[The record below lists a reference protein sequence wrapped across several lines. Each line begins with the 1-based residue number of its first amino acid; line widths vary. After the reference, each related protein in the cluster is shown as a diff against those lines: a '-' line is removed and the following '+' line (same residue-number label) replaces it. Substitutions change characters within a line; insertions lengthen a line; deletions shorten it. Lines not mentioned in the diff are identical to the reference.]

1 VAAGIT
7 LYRYRNLAGDG
18 FRFAQDIF
26 LRNRLFW
33 PFHSQLNDP
42 AEGIYRDSVRLVQSS
57 DGRWYAPAAPLKR
70 PDMDVRV
77 LSFSE
82 DPKHPLMW
90 SHYANAHRGICIGF
104 RRDFFTGV
112 LRVRYP
118 QRIPRLDL
126 GWPVEKKRTV
136 AFLTKRETWAYEREW
151 RLVDS
156 DNRFSEQPHVTLEP
170 NTITQVI
177 FGERTLQDDR
187 EWVFEWLRLSK
198 CRASTQ
204 RVRFSGVRA
213 RLHVEKFTERDKW

>member
-1 VAAGIT
+1 MRKVTT
-7 LYRYRNLAGDG
+7 LFRYRSLAGDG

-42 AEGIYRDSVRLVQSS
+42 AEGIYRELVGLVQSP
-57 DGRWYAPAAPLKR
+57 DGRWYAPDAPLKR

-90 SHYANAHRGICIGF
+90 SHYANSHRGICIGF
-104 RRDFFTGV
+104 RRDFFPGV

-118 QRIPRLDL
+118 QRVPRLNL
-126 GWPVEKKRTV
+126 GLPVEQKRAT
-136 AFLTKRETWAYEREW
+136 AFLTKRKAWAYEREW

-156 DNRFSEQPHVTLEP
+156 TNASRDKPYVTLKP
-170 NTITQVI
+170 KIITQVI
-177 FGERTLQDDR
+177 FGEQTPLEDR
-187 EWVFEWLRLSK
+187 EWVFEWLRSLSV
-198 CRASTQ
+198 AP
-204 RVRFSGVRA
+204 
-213 RLHVEKFTERDKW
+213 RLDESDSPALKRGFI